1 MSAAEPGPVLLDTN
15 VFVSA
20 GKHPARETRTY
31 RLIVS
36 LLEREDFRL
45 VGNDILALEYLRYAE
60 VFPSP
65 TATALASAILQRME
79 IVRVEEP
86 FLLACAPY
94 FRSGNGSERVH
105 AATCL
110 QTGATLVSNDRHFE
124 PIRKVGVVRV
134 LTVTEA
140 VRRWASP
147 AQ

>member
-1 MSAAEPGPVLLDTN
+1 MSAAEPGPVLPDTN

-20 GKHPARETRTY
+20 VKHPARETRTY
-31 RLIVS
+31 RLIVW
-36 LLEREDFRL
+36 LLEREDIRL
-45 VGNDILALEYLRYAE
+45 VGNDLLALEYLRYAE

-65 TATALASAILQRME
+65 TATALASAILQGME

-94 FRSGNGSERVH
+94 FRLGNVSDCVH

-124 PIRKVGVVRV
+124 PIRKAGVVRV

-140 VRRWASP
+140 VQRWAHG
-147 AQ
+147 A